1 MAGGCN
7 ICDPDLR
14 QAVTAGQAV
23 TFDLKDGNC
32 VVCDSRPRIRAMAR
46 MIDTHGTELCRRLG
60 IYGTAHAL
68 LAAAVT
74 AERQLLKPLI
84 GSAETFSLF
93 GKYGPDHLQCDVTD
107 LAPFKDGSFDLFEAC
122 SVLDYVP
129 ELGQAIGSIARVL
142 KRRAVVFIHYSDN
155 RLLDGAQPP
164 RIKTHRSNWKADYYP
179 EGYRQPVMKVGRE
192 WFAAEWP
199 RHGFS
204 VEQVVWKE
212 AGAGDSIT
220 WWICWRDGR

>member
-60 IYGTAHAL
+60 ISGTAHAL

-93 GKYGPDHLQCDVTD
+93 GKYGPDHVQCDVTD
-107 LAPFKDGSFDLFEAC
+107 LAPFKDGGFDLFEAC
-122 SVLDYVP
+122 SCSTTFPNWV
-129 ELGQAIGSIARVL
+129 
-142 KRRAVVFIHYSDN
+142 RRS
-155 RLLDGAQPP
+155 
-164 RIKTHRSNWKADYYP
+164 
-179 EGYRQPVMKVGRE
+179 
-192 WFAAEWP
+192 AAS
-199 RHGFS
+199 R
-204 VEQVVWKE
+204 
-212 AGAGDSIT
+212 A
-220 WWICWRDGR
+220 C